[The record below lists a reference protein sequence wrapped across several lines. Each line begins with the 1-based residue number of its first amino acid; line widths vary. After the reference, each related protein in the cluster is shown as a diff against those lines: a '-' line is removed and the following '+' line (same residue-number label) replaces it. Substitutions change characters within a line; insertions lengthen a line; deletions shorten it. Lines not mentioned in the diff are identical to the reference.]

1 MKRSSIDSLVTEKAL
16 AILNGHDNSSVIDLI
31 SSDLPEVKNVCA
43 KLSVKLS
50 DDIDQV
56 CDFLDISKRVF
67 IEAALV
73 DALSKANQIIE
84 DEGARL

>member
-16 AILNGHDNSSVIDLI
+16 AIVNGHDNSRVIDLI

-50 DDIDQV
+50 DDIDKV

-73 DALSKANQIIE
+73 DALSKANKIIE